1 MKIPDDLTLVIFG
14 ASGDLT
20 LRKLIPA
27 LLELSRQNM
36 LPKTF
41 SVLGVGRTLMTDGE
55 FRAKMQEGLKS
66 FAREN
71 SESLLQACDFCNTL
85 FYQQIDTKS
94 VADYAILNTRLK
106 SLNQSGN
113 ILFYLAT
120 PPSMYGVITANLKKV
135 GLSKEKEGWRRII
148 IEKPFGYDLESAIAL
163 NKELLENVRERQI
176 YRIDHYLGKET
187 VQNILVTRFGNAIYE
202 PLWNR
207 NYVSHIEVT
216 SCENIGVENRGGYY
230 DGSGALRDML
240 QNHLLQLVGLIA
252 MEHPANSDDQS
263 IRNEMLKV
271 FQSFRPL
278 TKETLQKSVVL
289 GQYTANQDKCGYR
302 DEGGVDPESRTETFV
317 AMKFFIDNWRWRGVP
332 FFIRTGKRLPTRVTE
347 IVIHFQDTPHRIFH
361 KKVATNK
368 SDNQLIIR
376 IQPDEGILMKFNMK
390 IPGAGFVVEP
400 VNMGFSY
407 DDLQHNYIP
416 SSYERL
422 LHDCM
427 IGDAT
432 LYQRG
437 DAVEE
442 TWRFV
447 DPVITACEH
456 EQLSLHGYP
465 AGSWGPN
472 EADALMASES
482 KTWHY
487 PCKNLAG
494 DGLYCEL

>member
-27 LLELSRQNM
+27 LLELSKQTM
-36 LPKTF
+36 LPKNF
-41 SVLGVGRTLMTDGE
+41 SVLGVGRTAMTDDQ
-55 FRAKMQEGLKS
+55 FQVKMKEGLRL

-71 SESLLQACDFCNTL
+71 SDSVLNTCDFCNTL
-85 FYQQIDTKS
+85 HYQQIDTKS
-94 VADYAILNTRLK
+94 ATDYEVLAKRIVE
-106 SLNQSGN
+106 LNQSGN
-113 ILFYLAT
+113 VLFYLAT
-120 PPSMYGVITANLKKV
+120 PPSMYGVITANLKAV
-135 GLSKEKEGWRRII
+135 NLTTEKAGWRRII

-163 NKELLENVRERQI
+163 NAELLENIREHQI

-207 NYVSHIEVT
+207 NYISHIEVT

-240 QNHLLQLVGLIA
+240 QNHLLQLVGMIA
-252 MEHPANSDDQS
+252 MEPPANADDQS

-278 TKETLQKSVVL
+278 TEDKLKSSVVL
-289 GQYTANQDKCGYR
+289 GQYTENHDKSGYR
-302 DEGGVDPESRTETFV
+302 NEAGVDPESRTETFV
-317 AMKFFIDNWRWRGVP
+317 ALKFFIDNWRWRGVP

-347 IVIHFQDTPHRIFH
+347 IVIHFQDTPHRIFQ
-361 KKVATNK
+361 KKVETQK
-368 SDNQLIIR
+368 TDNQLIIR

-390 IPGAGFVVEP
+390 IPGAGFVAEP

-407 DDLQHNYIP
+407 GDLQHNYMP

-447 DPVITACEH
+447 DPIIKACQNE
-456 EQLSLHGYP
+456 ELSLHGYP

-472 EADALMASES
+472 EADFLMASEG

-487 PCKNLAG
+487 PCKNLAN